1 MFNAG
6 RFRLA
11 HAKIKSLCKRLLR
24 LFADEPTYMSTNL
37 RIKPRGYGVDMHFL
51 LQLRVAMANGDGLRG
66 KRFRINRDAE
76 RSSSLV
82 HARVTL
88 ADGLLGVVLAHV
100 SLSQLAVQAL
110 GDFWHAVLVDQWKN
124 SGLHWRHARMEF
136 HKHAAGTRFIL
147 GVGLA

>member
-1 MFNAG
+1 
-6 RFRLA
+6 
-11 HAKIKSLCKRLLR
+11 
-24 LFADEPTYMSTNL
+24 
-37 RIKPRGYGVDMHFL
+37 MHFL
-51 LQLRVAMANGDGLRG
+51 LQLRVAMTNSDGLRG

-76 RSSSLV
+76 RSSRLI

-110 GDFWHAVLVDQWKN
+110 GDFRHAVLVDQWKN
-124 SGLHWRHARMEF
+124 SGLHWRHAWMKF
-136 HKHAAGTRFIL
+136 HKHTAGTRFIF

>member
-1 MFNAG
+1 
-6 RFRLA
+6 
-11 HAKIKSLCKRLLR
+11 
-24 LFADEPTYMSTNL
+24 
-37 RIKPRGYGVDMHFL
+37 MHFL

-76 RSSSLV
+76 RSSRLI

-110 GDFWHAVLVDQWKN
+110 GDFRHAILIDQWKN
-124 SGLHWRHARMEF
+124 SGLHWRHAWMEF
-136 HKHAAGTRFIL
+136 HKHAAGT
-147 GVGLA
+147 